1 MPHTPAN
8 QGKHPQSRRQKLGL
22 DHPLRRLVG
31 LTCLASGAILDA
43 AFARFQGKG
52 TDEKNLPRNLLDN
65 LNADDILL
73 GDAFYPTYFLL
84 CELQRRD
91 VDGKLLVTTLL
102 NPRQASK
109 SAPGK
114 AVPVAF

>member
-1 MPHTPAN
+1 M
-8 QGKHPQSRRQKLGL
+8 

-52 TDEKNLPRNLLDN
+52 TDEKTLPRNLLDN

-73 GDAFYPTYFLL
+73 GDAFYPHLFFALRTTAARCGWQVAGDDTLEPSAGIKVCPWKSCSCSLL
-84 CELQRRD
+84 EFDSLYGC
-91 VDGKLLVTTLL
+91 
-102 NPRQASK
+102 
-109 SAPGK
+109 
-114 AVPVAF
+114 